1 MVSRSVDVQPF
12 LSEVCSEVVESYR
25 GDGTKRY
32 NSQSSK
38 NSSRYVCSW
47 GISFAQNLLSKGFIY
62 TSSSQHL
69 KEATNLPERLEYG

>member
-12 LSEVCSEVVESYR
+12 LSEVCSEVVKSYR

-38 NSSRYVCSW
+38 NSSRDVCS
-47 GISFAQNLLSKGFIY
+47 
-62 TSSSQHL
+62 
-69 KEATNLPERLEYG
+69 